1 MTPLLVL
8 SLRQAVGGRRIWVM
22 LLLVAIPVALAGL
35 LRAFGADI
43 STLHL
48 SDDITNRLLI
58 SMVLPL
64 VMLVLAT
71 ASFGNELD
79 DHTLTYLVL
88 KPISRWSIVVPKLV
102 APFIVGGALV
112 AASGA
117 VASLLITGG
126 DPGQAAT
133 TVAAVLVGSAA
144 YASAFNW
151 AGLVT
156 RNALAFGIVYV
167 FVWEAFLTD
176 FLGGIRFLSVRQ
188 YTLAIVHGLDGERLA
203 DAGVE
208 LSLGGGL
215 FGAAV
220 VFAVFLV
227 LTVRRLTSMDVP

>member
-48 SDDITNRLLI
+48 SDDITNRLII

-117 VASLLITGG
+117 VASLLITDG
-126 DPGQAAT
+126 DAGQAAT

-151 AGLVT
+151 VGLVT

-215 FGAAV
+215 IGAAV
-220 VFAVFLV
+220 VFAAFLV